1 MGTNTKG
8 PPQLGNVQE
17 VREVGT
23 LVLNGISLL
32 ISSPQGSE
40 NPVEEEV
47 RRLYEV

>member
-8 PPQLGNVQE
+8 PPQPDNVQE
-17 VREVGT
+17 VRDIGT
-23 LVLNGISLL
+23 LVLNGVSPF

-47 RRLYEV
+47 GRL